1 VGGDLSTLG
10 AVATYAVVIGF
21 VFVECGLLI
30 GFVLPGDTLLFAGG
44 VVAADPDRD
53 VSIGWLLAGVLVAAI
68 SGECLGY
75 AAGARLGHTG
85 LLRARPGSRIRTE
98 ANIERARLFTERYGM
113 FAIIASRWVPWVR
126 TFAPLLAGA
135 TGMGRARFLVGN
147 VVGALC
153 WAPTLVLL
161 GYLAGRVPGVRHV
174 GLAVGAALLLV
185 AAVGGILRW
194 KRAGAHAG
202 DR

>member
-10 AVATYAVVIGF
+10 AVTTYAVVIGF

-44 VVAADPDRD
+44 LVAADPDRD
-53 VSIGWLLAGVLVAAI
+53 VSVGWLTAGVLAAAVG
-68 SGECLGY
+68 GECLGY
-75 AAGARLGHTG
+75 LAGARLGHTG
-85 LLRARPGSRIRTE
+85 LLRAKPGSRIRTA
-98 ANIERARLFTERYGM
+98 ANLDRARTFTERYGL
-113 FAIIASRWVPWVR
+113 FAIIAARWVPWVR

-135 TGMGRARFLVGN
+135 TGMRWPRFMVGN

-153 WAPTLVLL
+153 WAPALVLL
-161 GYLAGRVPGVRHV
+161 GYYAGRVPGVRHA
-174 GLAVGAALLLV
+174 GLAIGAGLLV
-185 AAVGGILRW
+185 LAAVGGALRW
-194 KRAGAHAG
+194 KRAGAGAA

>member
-44 VVAADPDRD
+44 LVAADPDRD
-53 VSIGWLLAGVLVAAI
+53 VSVGWLTAGVLAAAI

-75 AAGARLGHTG
+75 LAGARLGQTG
-85 LLRARPGSRIRTE
+85 LLRARAGSRIRT
-98 ANIERARLFTERYGM
+98 ADNIERARHFTERYGL

-135 TGMGRARFLVGN
+135 TGMGWPRFLLGN

-161 GYLAGRVPGVRHV
+161 GYFAGRAPGARHA
-174 GLAVGAALLLV
+174 GLAVGAGLLLL
-185 AAVGGILRW
+185 AAAGGVLRW
-194 KRAGAHAG
+194 KRAGARAA

>member
-44 VVAADPDRD
+44 VVAADPDRG
-53 VSIGWLLAGVLVAAI
+53 VSIGWLLAGVLAAAI

-75 AAGARLGHTG
+75 AAGTRLGHTG
-85 LLRARPGSRIRTE
+85 LLRAKPGSRIRTG
-98 ANIERARLFTERYGM
+98 ANIERARAFTERYGLV
-113 FAIIASRWVPWVR
+113 AIIAARWVPWVR

-135 TGMGRARFLVGN
+135 TGMGWARFMLGN

-153 WAPTLVLL
+153 WAPVLVLL
-161 GYLAGRVPGVRHV
+161 GHLAGRVPGVRHA
-174 GLAVGAALLLV
+174 GLAIGAGVLV
-185 AAVGGILRW
+185 LAAAGGFVRW
-194 KRAGAHAG
+194 RRAGAA